1 MNSSKVKTQKTLSAI
16 LGVALAVITLFQA
29 ASVNA
34 HKAEFVSAEEAA
46 LLAEFDE
53 LLMEEAIEMELEE
66 MILFEEMEEATESV
80 KVYNQDNE
88 LIGEGDPASNPLLNK
103 LVNQADYLSEMGGEK
118 YYKISE

>member
-16 LGVALAVITLFQA
+16 LGAALAVITLFQA
-29 ASVNA
+29 ANVEA
-34 HKAEFVSAEEAA
+34 HKADFVSVDEAA
-46 LLAEFDE
+46 LQAELDE
-53 LLMEEAIEMELEE
+53 LLMEEMILLEE
-66 MILFEEMEEATESV
+66 LEEATESV

-88 LIGEGDPASNPLLNK
+88 LIGEGNPASNPLLNK